1 MRNDFLMHR
10 IITILIISFGLTGI
24 LHGQTVQPGPHE
36 PWILGIGTTAKA
48 HRFEQGNNSLYSEL
62 TLDYKLSKS
71 FSAGV
76 YLGYQ
81 NRSYLF
87 PAATPS
93 GGRIYSY
100 EQDFFPVGVRG
111 TFYLTSFVN
120 ENFLQGRMNLEK
132 WNIYLTYWG
141 GAVFNKVTER
151 FERSNLPEDRIDY
164 SFFKRDEDISYNMG
178 LLIGVTYYPV
188 KRFGLF
194 VGFGLGTMGNLNMGI
209 KTRF

>member
-10 IITILIISFGLTGI
+10 IITILIVSFGLTGI
-24 LHGQTVQPGPHE
+24 QHGQTVQPGPHE

-100 EQDFFPVGVRG
+100 EQDFF
-111 TFYLTSFVN
+111 S
-120 ENFLQGRMNLEK
+120 GRCK
-132 WNIYLTYWG
+132 GHI
-141 GAVFNKVTER
+141 
-151 FERSNLPEDRIDY
+151 LPHI
-164 SFFKRDEDISYNMG
+164 FCK
-178 LLIGVTYYPV
+178 
-188 KRFGLF
+188 
-194 VGFGLGTMGNLNMGI
+194 
-209 KTRF
+209 